1 MQSAAEGK
9 RLGVTGTPTFYVDGR
24 ELVGAVPYDNF
35 TKTIDEEL
43 AARSKGLTSQARAN

>member
-1 MQSAAEGK
+1 MH
-9 RLGVTGTPTFYVDGR
+9 GR
-24 ELVGAVPYDNF
+24 ELVGAVSYDNF